1 MQNIMQIEFSSRFS
15 EIIDKN
21 KSFAM
26 GKLLIA
32 YTGLNRN
39 NTFIS
44 KESFEKAIPSMYN
57 CPIVAKYTRDTD
69 EIEEHSGEWVD
80 KNGKRVYVNTTHP
93 VGVVPESA
101 EYEWVEIED
110 NGAMHEYIMVDA
122 LLWKR
127 QEAYEKIKANGIT
140 SQSMEI
146 NVKTGK
152 FVNGYYEIDDFEFTA
167 FCLLGTA
174 EPCFESASLFTFSS
188 DDEKNQ
194 FVNEFKEMMDE
205 LKFSYSS
212 NKEKAKEE
220 KAVMDFIDK
229 LLQKYN
235 LTMDDI
241 TEDIDGLSEAEVEAK
256 FVEIKKNKDKDDD
269 YASIEEPKPEPEEP
283 EEGEDD
289 SDNEEETPDDSES
302 GDGNRDSSDEED
314 EVTDPEGS
322 GEDVGEESTELP
334 VESTEPTEPDVDA
347 GETDG
352 GEDVSDVSGEDNTD
366 SSDEG
371 SEETFRLISD
381 DIDALRKI
389 IYEREIIVHE
399 QGTEWEWEE
408 YKYYFRDLD
417 PEAGLV
423 YYETWE
429 EDFGY
434 IVYSAPY
441 TMNGDMP
448 VVDFEAEKR
457 QKRIYVD
464 FDEGATETFSAVN
477 PANDYIQIINNL
489 ISVNAELNQ
498 YKMMHIEAEKQNL
511 FNSFDEK
518 LNNNTEYKALKENA
532 GNYDI
537 AALEK
542 ELFALFGKVQM
553 EFSRN
558 IEKSNSVLLYK
569 PETETENEKS
579 NRYGG
584 LFEKYGFKK
593 ENKEEK

>member
-93 VGVVPESA
+93 VGVIPESA

-127 QEAYEKIKANGIT
+127 QEAYEKIKTNGIT

-205 LKFSYSS
+205 LKISYSS

-241 TEDIDGLSEAEVEAK
+241 TEDVNGLSEAEVEAK
-256 FVEIKKNKDKDDD
+256 FAEIKKSKDKDDD
-269 YASIEEPKPEPEEP
+269 YTPIEEPEDS
-283 EEGEDD
+283 EDD
-289 SDNEEETPDDSES
+289 SDNEEEDEEEETLDSSE
-302 GDGNRDSSDEED
+302 GDGSERDNEE
-314 EVTDPEGS
+314 EVTDPDGDR
-322 GEDVGEESTELP
+322 EDGDGDSTEPSTEL
-334 VESTEPTEPDVDA
+334 TEPDADA
-347 GETDG
+347 GETGD
-352 GEDVSDVSGEDNTD
+352 GEDTSGEDSED

-371 SEETFRLISD
+371 GEETFRLISD
-381 DIDALRKI
+381 DMDALRKI
-389 IYEREIIVHE
+389 IYDREIIVHE

-408 YKYYFRDLD
+408 HKYYFRDLD

-429 EDFGY
+429 ESLGY
-434 IVYSAPY
+434 IVYAAPY

-448 VVDFEAEKR
+448 VIKFEAEKR
-457 QKRIYVD
+457 QKSIYVD
-464 FDEGATETFSAVN
+464 FDEGAAETFSVIN
-477 PANDYIQIINNL
+477 PVNDYIQIINNL
-489 ISVNAELNQ
+489 VSANAELNQ
-498 YKMMHIEAEKQNL
+498 YKAMHVETEKQNL

-518 LNNNTEYKALKENA
+518 LNNNAEYKALKENA
-532 GNYDI
+532 DNYDV

-553 EFSRN
+553 EFSKN

-569 PETETENEKS
+569 PETENEKP